1 MIKDSQIAR
10 LEILTLSYKERSIF
24 HYLLL
29 AVITL
34 LAAGLRFYRLGEW
47 SFWIEEHHSLRHTAE
62 LNSLAS
68 IIQSGRPLYYLI
80 SKQALNYWGVSEWS
94 ARIVPAFLG
103 IISVPLVYV
112 LTKKLFGF
120 IPAFLATLLLVISPW
135 HIYWSQNARFYTLLL
150 LLYTLSI
157 FAFYWGVETDRF
169 RYIVL
174 SFIALALAVISHAI
188 AALLVPIFLVYVL
201 LLKMGPFEKPPGLR
215 LRNIMPFV
223 VLPLVGYLLYE
234 AVLVL
239 YMGSRPFIYEI
250 YRLFFNEAT
259 ASFVGYGNPYVMV
272 TAVVYRIGVP
282 LAYLSLFGTYYLLR
296 DKSRIGLCLVLGAY
310 FPLAIF
316 SVLTIFA
323 TTTSRYAFMSLPF
336 WVILTAVGLTELY
349 KRIQTDKRGLLWLL
363 GLPIALYRDPAIEDI
378 VYYLSHK
385 SAFVL
390 FFVFVV
396 LLGLLG
402 FGWYDRRRRMA
413 KQTAVLL
420 WLPVM
425 LFILLAHPILVD
437 ELYFVY
443 QGGYRDNWKAAAAL
457 IQEEKGAT
465 DMVVSA
471 IPPMVNYYLDE
482 DTLSIEKINL
492 NTILQNGNPVWL
504 IEESGLEQSVDH
516 NFAKWIKANCL
527 LAGNWDHYVSGRIW
541 KMRVYRCEPTG

>member
-80 SKQALNYWGVSEWS
+80 SKPALNYWGVSEWS

-465 DMVVSA
+465 DIVVSA

>member
-10 LEILTLSYKERSIF
+10 LESLTLPYRQRSIF

-47 SFWIEEHHSLRHTAE
+47 SFWIEEHHSLRHAAA
-62 LNSLAS
+62 LDSLPKV
-68 IIQSGRPLYYLI
+68 IQSARPLFYLI
-80 SKQALNYWGVSEWS
+80 SKPVLNYWGVSELS
-94 ARIVPAFLG
+94 ARIIPVFLG
-103 IISVPLVYV
+103 IISVPLTYV
-112 LTKKLFGF
+112 LTKRFFGF
-120 IPAFLATLLLVISPW
+120 FPALLSTLLLVFSPW

-157 FAFYWGVETDRF
+157 FAFYWGLETDRF

-174 SFIALALAVISHAI
+174 SFMALALAVISHAI
-188 AALLVPIFLVYVL
+188 AALLVPIFLAYVL
-201 LLKMGPFEKPPGLR
+201 ILKMGPFEKPPGLR
-215 LRNIMPFV
+215 LRNIVPFV

-234 AVLVL
+234 ATLVFYL
-239 YMGSRPFIYEI
+239 GSKPFIYEI
-250 YRLFFNEAT
+250 YLLFFNEAT

-282 LAYLSLFGTYYLLR
+282 LAYLSLFGAYYLLR

-349 KRIQTDKRGLLWLL
+349 KRVQTDKRGLLWLL
-363 GLPIALYRDPAIEDI
+363 GLPIVLYRDPAVEDI

-390 FFVFVV
+390 FFVFIV
-396 LLGLLG
+396 LIGLLG

-420 WLPVM
+420 WLPVT
-425 LFILLAHPILVD
+425 LFFLLAHPILVD
-437 ELYFVY
+437 ELYFAY
-443 QGGYRDNWKAAAAL
+443 QDGYRDNWKAAAAL
-457 IQEEKGAT
+457 IHDEKGAA

-482 DTLSIEKINL
+482 NTLSIEKINL

-504 IEESGLEQSVDH
+504 IEESGLEQGVDRH
-516 NFAKWIKANCL
+516 FYEWAQANCIVV
-527 LAGNWDHYVSGRIW
+527 GNWDHYVSGRLW
-541 KMRVYRCEPTG
+541 KMRVYRCEPAG